1 MAAII
6 KTKFYCDLCG
16 SKIPKCKAVDLFGN
30 TYKVPKTGKINCKP
44 FCNGDF
50 PVDIYTGE
58 LSLNCDATL
67 SRTSTFQLNL
77 HDLYNEI
84 CNGYTNEVLSEG
96 DRISFQLEDGRYAS
110 VTVAAINLYEKNNV
124 IFVFDDLLWEYSMNN
139 RNTND
144 GGWAES
150 GMVDYMEK
158 EILPLLPK
166 SLIDIITPR
175 IIVQNI
181 DGVEYK
187 RESKLWLPS
196 LTEVIGENGMTEECD
211 FKDKQFPIFKTKKGR
226 VKSLENGDVWQ
237 RYWLRSPYGSTTFWF
252 VYNNG
257 IYSSNYANAIYS
269 VCPCFSIGSKTQDG

>member
-1 MAAII
+1 MVETMNI
-6 KTKFYCDLCG
+6 KC
-16 SKIPKCKAVDLFGN
+16 
-30 TYKVPKTGKINCKP
+30 P
-44 FCNGDF
+44 FCNADF

-58 LSLNCDATL
+58 SSLNCDATL

-84 CNGYTNEVLSEG
+84 RNGYTNEVLSEG
-96 DRISFQLEDGRYAS
+96 DRISFQLHDGRYAS
-110 VTVAAINLYEKNNV
+110 VTIAAINLYEENSV
-124 IFVFDDLLWEYSMNN
+124 IFIFDDLLWEHSMNN
-139 RNTND
+139 RATND

-181 DGVEYK
+181 NGVEYK

-196 LTEVIGENGMTEECD
+196 LTEVIGENGMAEECE
-211 FKDKQFPIFKTKKGR
+211 FKDKQFPIFKTKKDR
-226 VKSLENGDVWQ
+226 IKSLENGKIWH
-237 RYWLRSPYGSTTFWF
+237 YWLRSPYVANSVFFW
-252 VYNNG
+252 VVNYYGINSYYGTANNSYG
-257 IYSSNYANAIYS
+257 
-269 VCPCFSIGSKTQDG
+269 VCPCFSIGSKTQDGG